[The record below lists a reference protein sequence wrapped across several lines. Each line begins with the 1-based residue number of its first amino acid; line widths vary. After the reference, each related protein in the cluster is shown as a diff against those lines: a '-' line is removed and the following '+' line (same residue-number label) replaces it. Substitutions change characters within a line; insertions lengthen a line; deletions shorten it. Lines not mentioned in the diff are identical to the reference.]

1 MARREDVFQRYC
13 RLLGVAP
20 AAPTPGLLRRLVRS
34 QLMRFPF
41 ENVSKLYG
49 VRRLGLREMPNLE
62 RYLDEM
68 ERFGFGGTCY
78 PNNIHFW
85 SLLRELG
92 FEAIL
97 CGADMRGGADVHAV
111 IFVRIEQRD
120 YLVDVGYGAP
130 FYEPLPRDAA
140 RDHDIFFG
148 GERYVIRPRDEQ
160 GRSRVDHYREGE
172 RIHGYVAKPTPRRP
186 DHFSA
191 IVRDSYADTAMFM
204 NAIRMIRF
212 LDRRSVSISNES
224 LIERRRAA
232 IDMVKL
238 SNMEAVVDAIV
249 QHFGMPREI
258 VEQATAGFD
267 LDRLVD
273 VHG

>member
-1 MARREDVFQRYC
+1 MARREDVFERYC

-97 CGADMRGGADVHAV
+97 CGADMRGGADVHVV

-140 RDHDIFFG
+140 RDHEISFG

-186 DHFSA
+186 EHFSA
-191 IVRDSYADTAMFM
+191 IVRDSYADTAMFI

-212 LDRRSVSISNES
+212 LDRRSVSISNDS
-224 LIERRRAA
+224 LIERRRAKLD
-232 IDMVKL
+232 IVKL
-238 SNMEAVVDAIV
+238 RHMEAVVDAIV

>member
-1 MARREDVFQRYC
+1 VFERYC

-97 CGADMRGGADVHAV
+97 CGADMHGGADVHVV

-120 YLVDVGYGAP
+120 YLVDV
-130 FYEPLPRDAA
+130 
-140 RDHDIFFG
+140 
-148 GERYVIRPRDEQ
+148 
-160 GRSRVDHYREGE
+160 
-172 RIHGYVAKPTPRRP
+172 HG
-186 DHFSA
+186 
-191 IVRDSYADTAMFM
+191 
-204 NAIRMIRF
+204 
-212 LDRRSVSISNES
+212 
-224 LIERRRAA
+224 
-232 IDMVKL
+232 
-238 SNMEAVVDAIV
+238 
-249 QHFGMPREI
+249 
-258 VEQATAGFD
+258 
-267 LDRLVD
+267 
-273 VHG
+273 